1 MQVPFMDLKRQYEMI
16 KDEIDHA
23 IQETIDATAFVA
35 GPKVK
40 EFESNFARY
49 CGVEHAIGV
58 SNGTGALYAAL
69 KAYDIGK
76 HDIVVTSPMTF
87 IATAE
92 AISLTNAEPVFVD
105 IEENSFNLSPAR
117 LKEYIKK
124 NCEWSEKKKALIDNE
139 RKARVRAVIP
149 VHLYGQAAEM
159 DEIKK
164 IAKENNMIVLED
176 ACQAHGAE
184 YKGKKAGAIGDI
196 AAFSFYPS
204 KNLGAYGQGGM
215 VLTSKPEIAEKIRI
229 LIDHGQKER
238 YNHLIEGWNFKMDG
252 IQAAILGVK
261 LNYLDDWNEDRREN
275 VKYYSELLKG
285 IEKITLP
292 KELPDRKHIYH
303 VFAARVKD
311 RAGFIDFMKKEGV
324 GTSIH
329 YPIPLHLQP
338 AYKHLSFEA
347 GAFPVTEQVST
358 EVVSLPMF
366 PELTKQ
372 EIEYTC
378 QKIREWANLSP

>member
-16 KDEIDHA
+16 KDEIDQA
-23 IQETIDATAFVA
+23 ISETIDATAFVA
-35 GPKVK
+35 GAKVK
-40 EFESNFARY
+40 EFEASFARY
-49 CGVEHAIGV
+49 CNVEHAIGI
-58 SNGTGALYAAL
+58 SNGTGALYTAL

-76 HDIVVTSPMTF
+76 HDIVVTTPMTF

-105 IEENSFNLSPAR
+105 IEESSFNLSPAR
-117 LKEYIKK
+117 LREYFKK

-149 VHLYGQAAEM
+149 VHLYGQVADM

-164 IAKENNMIVLED
+164 IAKENNLIVLED

-215 VLTSKPEIAEKIRI
+215 VVTPKPEIAERIRI

-238 YNHLIEGWNFKMDG
+238 YHHLIEGWNFKMDG
-252 IQAAILGVK
+252 FQAAILNVK
-261 LNYLDDWNEDRREN
+261 LNYLDDWNEDRRQN
-275 VKYYSELLKG
+275 VKYYTELLAG
-285 IEKITLP
+285 VEKIMLP

-303 VFAARVKD
+303 LFSARVKD
-311 RAGFIDFMKKEGV
+311 RTGFMEFMKNEGV

-329 YPIPLHLQP
+329 YPVPLHLQP
-338 AYKHLSFEA
+338 AYKHLGYQE
-347 GAFPVTEQVST
+347 GDFPVSEQAAS

>member
-16 KDEIDHA
+16 KDEIDQA
-23 IQETIDATAFVA
+23 ISETIDATAFVA
-35 GPKVK
+35 GAKVK
-40 EFESNFARY
+40 EFEASFARY
-49 CGVEHAIGV
+49 CNVEHAIGI
-58 SNGTGALYAAL
+58 SNGTGALYTAL

-76 HDIVVTSPMTF
+76 HDIVVTTPMTF

-105 IEENSFNLSPAR
+105 IEESSFNLSPAR
-117 LKEYIKK
+117 LREYFKK

-149 VHLYGQAAEM
+149 VHLYGQVADM

-164 IAKENNMIVLED
+164 IAKENNLIVLED

-215 VLTSKPEIAEKIRI
+215 VVTPKPEIAERIRI

-238 YNHLIEGWNFKMDG
+238 YHHLIEGWNFKMDG
-252 IQAAILGVK
+252 FQAAILNVK
-261 LNYLDDWNEDRREN
+261 LNYLDDWNEDRRQN
-275 VKYYSELLKG
+275 VKYYTELLAG
-285 IEKITLP
+285 VEKIMLP

-303 VFAARVKD
+303 LFSARVKD
-311 RAGFIDFMKKEGV
+311 RAGFMEFMKNEGV

-329 YPIPLHLQP
+329 YPVPLHLQP
-338 AYKHLSFEA
+338 AYKHLGYQE
-347 GAFPVTEQVST
+347 GDFPVSEQAAS